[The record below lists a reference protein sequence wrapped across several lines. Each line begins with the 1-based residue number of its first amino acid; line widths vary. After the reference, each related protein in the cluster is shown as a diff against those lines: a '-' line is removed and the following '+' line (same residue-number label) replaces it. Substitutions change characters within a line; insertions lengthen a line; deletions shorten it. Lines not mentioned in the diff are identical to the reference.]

1 MNLSNETEKY
11 LEYFIGEYDSFK
23 KKETKEQKNQVEAI
37 YKQIYKEFT
46 TSEKELKHIKKSL
59 TQQLVFL
66 NYEQEIIP
74 KTNLLTSK
82 FVPKEMKNYIDNEA
96 LFYIKNSIKI
106 RKRDVKIYFVFY
118 DEGDLNN
125 LDKYNAKLHYML
137 LWLNIATKVSSIRCS
152 KTLNIYI
159 YLTPFKKE
167 IPISHFEVIGPRH
180 SNSGLTTTCSV
191 YNEICIYRKE
201 EFLKIFI
208 HETFHSLGLDFSA
221 INESQYLPKVKKI
234 FPLNIKFNLYEAY
247 SEFWA
252 SIFNNALLAYS
263 TLEKNKIK
271 KDKFKHFKNF
281 LHLSNNLERIFSL
294 YQINKLLYFFNIDYQ
309 NFYEDDKLSNYVRQ
323 YIYKEKTNVF
333 SYYIVKGIL
342 MYNYIDFLI
351 WCNQTNLIFFKFD
364 KHQGNIR
371 SFINF
376 IKSTY
381 KNREFLE
388 DLKKMNLLNLQ
399 TKHPSVEY
407 IDKTLR
413 MTVMEF

>member
-159 YLTPFKKE
+159 Y
-167 IPISHFEVIGPRH
+167 I
-180 SNSGLTTTCSV
+180 
-191 YNEICIYRKE
+191 
-201 EFLKIFI
+201 
-208 HETFHSLGLDFSA
+208 
-221 INESQYLPKVKKI
+221 
-234 FPLNIKFNLYEAY
+234 
-247 SEFWA
+247 
-252 SIFNNALLAYS
+252 
-263 TLEKNKIK
+263 
-271 KDKFKHFKNF
+271 
-281 LHLSNNLERIFSL
+281 
-294 YQINKLLYFFNIDYQ
+294 
-309 NFYEDDKLSNYVRQ
+309 
-323 YIYKEKTNVF
+323 
-333 SYYIVKGIL
+333 
-342 MYNYIDFLI
+342 
-351 WCNQTNLIFFKFD
+351 
-364 KHQGNIR
+364 
-371 SFINF
+371 
-376 IKSTY
+376 
-381 KNREFLE
+381 
-388 DLKKMNLLNLQ
+388 
-399 TKHPSVEY
+399 
-407 IDKTLR
+407 
-413 MTVMEF
+413 